1 LPAARQAHVR
11 PPLRHSL
18 WSTAHAPG
26 PMHAREAVMQGGRP
40 QGLVQGRAWATKA
53 GRLSAELQARS
64 TPWARS

>member
-1 LPAARQAHVR
+1 
-11 PPLRHSL
+11 
-18 WSTAHAPG
+18 
-26 PMHAREAVMQGGRP
+26 MQGGRP